1 MAQLSE
7 ANRRDRTERRD
18 DDVGPPFGTDER
30 RLHPDRRHPYVED
43 LQVDEYIEIH
53 APPAPG
59 LPAFAD
65 DDAPHFQR

>member
-1 MAQLSE
+1 MAQPSE
-7 ANRRDRTERRD
+7 ADRRDRTERREND
-18 DDVGPPFGTDER
+18 SGRPFGEDER

-59 LPAFAD
+59 LHNSAD
-65 DDAPHFQR
+65 DDAPYCRR